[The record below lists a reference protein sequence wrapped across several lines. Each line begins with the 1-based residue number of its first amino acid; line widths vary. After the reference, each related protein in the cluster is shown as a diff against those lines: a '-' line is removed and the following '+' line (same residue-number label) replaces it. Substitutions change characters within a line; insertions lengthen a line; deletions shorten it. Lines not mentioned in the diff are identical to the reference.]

1 MTLAGVLS
9 RIGIAVAVAVSGV
22 SHAYLYIHGYRHI
35 PTIGTAFLVQASVS
49 FALAALIL
57 VGGPAWLRWAAAML
71 AGGSLVAFGLSRTVG
86 LFGFSEQ
93 GWQPSPHAAIDVV
106 AEVLVVALWA
116 VEVVGQLGTVRA
128 RQLSRSARATSTR
141 HPVETPR

>member
-1 MTLAGVLS
+1 MNFAEITT
-9 RIGIAVAVAVSGV
+9 RIGIAATLAASGI

-71 AGGSLVAFGLSRTVG
+71 AGGSLVAFALSRTVG
-86 LFGFSEQ
+86 LFGFSEH
-93 GWQPSPHAAIDVV
+93 GWEPSPHAAISVV
-106 AEVLVVALWA
+106 AEVLTVGLWA
-116 VEVVGQLGTVRA
+116 AYLAQELRA
-128 RQLSRSARATSTR
+128 RGSAPATSPEAAPQR
-141 HPVETPR
+141 QGLSFR